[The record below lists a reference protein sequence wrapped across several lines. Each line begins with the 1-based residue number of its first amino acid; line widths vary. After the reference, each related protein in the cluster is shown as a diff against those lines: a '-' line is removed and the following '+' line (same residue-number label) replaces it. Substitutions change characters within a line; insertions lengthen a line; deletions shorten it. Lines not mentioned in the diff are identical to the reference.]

1 MKYTMTAIFVCSA
14 LTMIP
19 VTAQERGP
27 SGCPPGVS
35 EREYI
40 CLTLK
45 EAARTD
51 ETLIRL
57 KRDLDLARARRFH
70 FTVRPVCPA
79 LGVAGVVDENFDAR
93 AIPAAFCGVGLVW

>member
-51 ETLIRL
+51 
-57 KRDLDLARARRFH
+57 
-70 FTVRPVCPA
+70 
-79 LGVAGVVDENFDAR
+79 
-93 AIPAAFCGVGLVW
+93 